1 MRRTKPL
8 RGRMVSGVGE
18 EHTQNPRASTVLPAE
33 FCLLGRWPPDRP
45 FKGVVS
51 PISQAGHGAF
61 GEVMSPDG
69 GHGLVSSGPEA

>member
-1 MRRTKPL
+1 
-8 RGRMVSGVGE
+8 MVSGVGE
-18 EHTQNPRASTVLPAE
+18 EHMQNPRASTVLPAE
-33 FCLLGRWPPDRP
+33 FCLLGRWPPDWP

-69 GHGLVSSGPEA
+69 GHRLVSSGPEA